1 MINKKLSLLLLSP
14 VLLTTPFLL
23 ASCAP
28 MSQHGVAATIKFTT
42 TPSTGGGTGGNGA
55 AGGKTLAEKNGES
68 TGDGSNGQTSIDAEF
83 SKFAYDW
90 TNSKLYKDKK
100 ETKVDDNKEF
110 SLLLSLGIIPEI
122 SLFSRL
128 ITGSHIG
135 FTSSE
140 TDNPL
145 FGMYNENGNKDLL
158 KEFLY
163 AFANTLNQG
172 RSGEIRLSIAE
183 IDIKASSNFLP
194 NENDKLKVTD
204 VVEDKETPKENT
216 KKYKVSNLQFQN
228 TSKLTFSFTMKYFYS
243 GDSNPFKTS
252 VGHDKVNSYVGS
264 KGELWGGTK
273 ATKDSFTLSSK
284 LEVNINPIYSVKSDQ
299 KIEYDKTTG
308 VTNSGSNSEQTTNQ
322 TVPNNEVTYQN
333 VKDKITLVGA
343 GVQYSYK
350 GVTNANGD
358 TQSKTESSTQ
368 KYENGF
374 AEALTESLIPKED
387 QEKPTQKAGEENK
400 DEPKVEKRKLENG
413 STLTTWLNKA
423 NEFNKVTTNQDI
435 INYRNTLSSGF
446 KKTITLNAS
455 TNSSSK

>member
-68 TGDGSNGQTSIDAEF
+68 TGDGSNGQTSIDTEF

-145 FGMYNENGNKDLL
+145 FGMYTENGNKDLL

-163 AFANTLNQG
+163 ASANTLNQG

-183 IDIKASSNFLP
+183 IHIKASSNFLP

-252 VGHDKVNSYVGS
+252 VDHNKVNSYVGS

-299 KIEYDKTTG
+299 SIPYDKTNG
-308 VTNSGSNSEQTTNQ
+308 VNNSGSNSGQTTNQ
-322 TVPNNEVTYQN
+322 TKPNNEVTYKE

-343 GVQYSYK
+343 GVQYSYM
-350 GVTNANGD
+350 GVTNENGD

-368 KYENGF
+368 KYENDF
-374 AEALTESLIPKED
+374 AKALTESLIPKED
-387 QEKPTQKAGEENK
+387 QEKPTQKTGEENK